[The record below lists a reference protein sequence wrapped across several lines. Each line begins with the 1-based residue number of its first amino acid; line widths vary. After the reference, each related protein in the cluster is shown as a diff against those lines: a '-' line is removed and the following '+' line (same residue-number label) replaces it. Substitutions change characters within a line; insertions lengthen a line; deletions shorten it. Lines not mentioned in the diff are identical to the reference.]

1 MACAT
6 HLPRSALLFA
16 RVLRGIGMSVG
27 ADDVTAFLQAM
38 QAVGIRSR
46 GDVRAAARSLFTT
59 SVTEHE
65 RFDRAFD
72 RFWSHRQPFGA
83 DQLPPPEMERER
95 TTIGAAAGSDG
106 GFEDSDRS
114 DRTLTWSAAERL
126 RRKDF
131 GAMDDAELRRVYDL
145 VGRLRVELPV
155 RAARRTRPARRGHLI
170 DLRGSLR
177 AGLRSGGEL
186 TRLRW
191 RRRKIRPRR
200 LILICDVSGSMERY
214 SGALLAFVHAAA
226 RGLPRGEAF
235 VFGTRLSR
243 VTRLLAGRRIAEAL
257 RAVSDRVLD
266 WGGGTR
272 IGDVL
277 RDFNYRW
284 ARRVLSERAV
294 VVLISDGW
302 DRGDAALLRAE
313 IDRLRR
319 SCGQLIWLN
328 PLAGSPGFEP
338 RTRGLQAALPFVDL
352 HLPAHNMAALERFG
366 ALLQELGPQEPRR
379 PAAGLPETRLRTE
392 DRTASGAPA

>member
-1 MACAT
+1 M
-6 HLPRSALLFA
+6 
-16 RVLRGIGMSVG
+16 LRGLGMSVG
-27 ADDVTAFLQAM
+27 AGDVTAFLQAM

-59 SVTEHE
+59 SVAEHQ

-72 RFWSHRQPFGA
+72 RFWSHRQQPAWDG
-83 DQLPPPEMERER
+83 LPPPEIEQER
-95 TTIGAAAGSDG
+95 TAVSAAAGASG
-106 GFEDSDRS
+106 CSEESERS

-131 GAMDDAELRRVYDL
+131 GAMDDAELRQMYDL
-145 VGRLRVELPV
+145 VDSMRVELPV
-155 RAARRTRPARRGHLI
+155 RAVRRTRPARRGHLI
-170 DLRGSLR
+170 DMRGSLR

-191 RRRKIRPRR
+191 RRRKLRPRR

-214 SGALLAFVHAAA
+214 SRALLAFVHATA

-243 VTRLLAGRRIAEAL
+243 ITRLLTGRRIVEAL
-257 RAVSDRVLD
+257 RAVADHVLD

-272 IGDVL
+272 IGEVL

-319 SCGQLIWLN
+319 SCGQLVWLN

-352 HLPAHNMAALERFG
+352 HLPAHNLQALERFG
-366 ALLQELGPQEPRR
+366 ALLRELGLQESGLQESRPQKT
-379 PAAGLPETRLRTE
+379 GLRAE
-392 DRTASGAPA
+392 DRTAFGPQA

>member
-1 MACAT
+1 MAGAP

-16 RVLRGIGMSVG
+16 RVLRGLGMSAG
-27 ADDVTAFLQAM
+27 AGDVAAFLQAM

-59 SVTEHE
+59 SVAEHE

-72 RFWSHRQPFGA
+72 RFWSHRQLPES
-83 DQLPPPEMERER
+83 DRLPPPEMERER
-95 TTIGAAAGSDG
+95 TAIGAASGAGG
-106 GFEDSDRS
+106 GAEEPERS
-114 DRTLTWSAAERL
+114 DRTLTWSAAESL

-131 GAMDDAELRRVYDL
+131 GAMDDAELRQMYDL
-145 VGRLRVELPV
+145 VDRMRVELPM

-177 AGLRSGGEL
+177 HGLRSGGEL

-191 RRRKIRPRR
+191 RRRKRRPRR

-243 VTRLLAGRRIAEAL
+243 VTRLLTGRRIGEAL
-257 RAVSDRVLD
+257 RAVADHVLD

-272 IGDVL
+272 IGEVL

-352 HLPAHNMAALERFG
+352 HLPAHNLQALERFG
-366 ALLQELGPQEPRR
+366 ALLRESGREESRLQESGDR
-379 PAAGLPETRLRTE
+379 P
-392 DRTASGAPA
+392 S

>member
-1 MACAT
+1 MVGDLVVGDLVVEDPVAGAP

-16 RVLRGIGMSVG
+16 RVLRGLGMSV
-27 ADDVTAFLQAM
+27 ATDDVTAFLQSM

-46 GDVRAAARSLFTT
+46 RDARAAARSLFTT
-59 SVTEHE
+59 SVTQRE

-72 RFWSHRQPFGA
+72 RFWSHRQLPAWEG
-83 DQLPPPEMERER
+83 LPPPEVEMER
-95 TTIGAAAGSDG
+95 TAIGAAAGAAG
-106 GFEDSDRS
+106 GSEEPERS

-131 GAMDDAELRRVYDL
+131 GAMDDAELQRLYDL
-145 VGRLRVELPV
+145 VDMMRIELPV

-191 RRRKIRPRR
+191 RRRKLRPRR
-200 LILICDVSGSMERY
+200 LILICDISGSMERY

-243 VTRLLAGRRIAEAL
+243 ITRLLTGRRIADAL
-257 RAVSDRVLD
+257 RAVADHVLD

-272 IGDVL
+272 IGEVL

-302 DRGDAALLRAE
+302 DRGEAALLRAE

-319 SCGQLIWLN
+319 SCGQLVWLN

-352 HLPAHNMAALERFG
+352 HLPAHNLAALERFG
-366 ALLQELGPQEPRR
+366 ALLQSLGLQAPGAR
-379 PAAGLPETRLRTE
+379 PA
-392 DRTASGAPA
+392 